1 MAELEIKVGAN
12 VAGAIAGLNQVQDE
26 LNQTGRAASKLGNE
40 VEGASAKIL
49 KLPSTVNQATF
60 TLNNFTRVVQDA
72 PYGIRGVANNID
84 PLVESFTRLRSQTG
98 SAGLAFRA
106 MLGTLAGPAGILLTV
121 STVTSALTFFG
132 DKLADTGQKGKEA
145 FAELAQGLSTDLVQL
160 TSIIGLAQ
168 NTAASTNDRTK
179 ALELLNK
186 EYSKYLPNLQG
197 ELITLGNINEAYVK
211 IVDSLLRQAVVKGL
225 QEEIAKAVQE
235 TARQIVALSIA
246 QEKERLALEKSN
258 KSTFQKI
265 SSDTRLA
272 QIANDKNKAIKDG
285 VIAFTQQTQAERAAI
300 GTTNVYAIQI
310 DALKK
315 QLLATLAPALNLAQ
329 AFEDLDSKLKPGK
342 IEIDFGLIP
351 GIRFLTKFLIAEAA
365 KFPLDEILNE
375 EFEKKLKKSFAKPKE
390 IKIPLRF
397 NFVQSVED
405 FQNTLKENE
414 KALEASLQR
423 INQQLANIQIGALT
437 SVGEAIGAALSGDD
451 IGSAFQRFGNILAAG
466 LEAIG
471 KELLAVGGLAELTKK
486 ALASI
491 FTQPGLA
498 IAAGIGLIAAAAAL
512 RANLGQGLPGR
523 ALGGPVSGG
532 NPYVVGERGPELF
545 VPAVS
550 GSIVPNNSVGSFMSG
565 RQSGG
570 SGMSILR
577 GQDILLAYARTQRSQ
592 QRVNG

>member
-26 LNQTGRAASKLGNE
+26 LNQTGRAASKLGNDI
-40 VEGASAKIL
+40 EGASAKIL

-84 PLVESFTRLRSQTG
+84 PLVESFTRLRAQTG

-106 MLGTLAGPAGILLTV
+106 MLSTLAGPAGILLTV

-132 DKLADTGQKGKEA
+132 DKLVDTGKKGKDA

-186 EYSKYLPNLQG
+186 EYAKYLPNLQG

-235 TARQIVALSIA
+235 TAKQIVALSIA
-246 QEKERLALEKSN
+246 QEKERLALEKGA
-258 KSTFQKI
+258 KSTFEKI
-265 SSDTRLA
+265 SSDTKLA

-329 AFEDLDSKLKPGK
+329 AFEDLDTKLKPGK
-342 IEIDFGLIP
+342 VEIDFGLIP

-390 IKIPLRF
+390 VKIPLRF

-414 KALEASLQR
+414 KALEGSLQR

-570 SGMSILR
+570 SGMSVLR
-577 GQDILLAYARTQRSQ
+577 GQDIILAYARTQRSQ
-592 QRVNG
+592 LRVNG